1 MPDYDN
7 IKCSRKKKSDK
18 EKKNNELNGKFS
30 SKHIRFTEAL
40 REKNANKPKN
50 K

>member
-7 IKCSRKKKSDK
+7 IKCSRNKKSDK
-18 EKKNNELNGKFS
+18 EKKNNERNGKFS

-40 REKNANKPKN
+40 MEKNATKPKT

>member
-7 IKCSRKKKSDK
+7 IKCSRNKKSDK
-18 EKKNNELNGKFS
+18 EKKNNERNGKFS

-40 REKNANKPKN
+40 IEKTAHKTKI